1 MRTHVRNKHLQVL
14 LGPYRGQLFTDYIK
28 EKYPTLKPSAF
39 VRDLI
44 YEFLAAKIDKEL
56 YDQAFSFDE
65 ENKKIS
71 IENRLE
77 GRALSKLI
85 NNIRKNDLPP
95 IKNSE

>member
-44 YEFLAAKIDKEL
+44 YEFLA
-56 YDQAFSFDE
+56 
-65 ENKKIS
+65 
-71 IENRLE
+71 
-77 GRALSKLI
+77 
-85 NNIRKNDLPP
+85 
-95 IKNSE
+95 